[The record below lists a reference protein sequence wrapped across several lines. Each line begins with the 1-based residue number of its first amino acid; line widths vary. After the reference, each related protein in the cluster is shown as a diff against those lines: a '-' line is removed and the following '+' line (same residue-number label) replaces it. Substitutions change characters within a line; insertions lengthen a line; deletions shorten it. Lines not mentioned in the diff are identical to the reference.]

1 MSCPGELHH
10 LHTFDICESHR
21 LSQGIV
27 CKLPP
32 GLYACKTCIELAR
45 SPWMPARSFR
55 RKPKMVPADHAIYTS
70 GAPYHE
76 LTSGP
81 CPGD

>member
-1 MSCPGELHH
+1 VSCPGELHH

-32 GLYACKTCIELAR
+32 GLYDAGKII
-45 SPWMPARSFR
+45 PAEAKDGSCRPCYLHFWG
-55 RKPKMVPADHAIYTS
+55 AIS
-70 GAPYHE
+70 
-76 LTSGP
+76 
-81 CPGD
+81 